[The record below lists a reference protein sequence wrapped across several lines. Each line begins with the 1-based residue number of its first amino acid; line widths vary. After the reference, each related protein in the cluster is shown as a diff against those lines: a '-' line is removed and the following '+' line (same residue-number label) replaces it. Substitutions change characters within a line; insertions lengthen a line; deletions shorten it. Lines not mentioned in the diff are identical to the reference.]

1 MDAQEPPVF
10 LRKNRRYAETNRRVT
25 IMDVAR
31 AAGCSHTTVSLSLN
45 DSPLITEATRRR
57 VREKAKALKYTPN
70 RVARSL
76 RLARSQTIGIVAGS
90 GPDQSR
96 AGLLRYLGTTL
107 LQKKFRP
114 FLSSS
119 LITRQDEW
127 ECFGE
132 FLEDRVDGII
142 ALVSDRVERYE
153 ASARQVNCPVV
164 FALGVHQSDDR
175 ADYVTVDREEGA
187 YQGAAHLL
195 ALGHRKIAF
204 PYRPCD
210 LLFHPPKLRGYQRAL
225 REFGVVNVERHLFPY
240 PVEMDWT
247 KSGYDFGEKFLS
259 LADRPSAVFTS
270 DVRFAMGFI
279 RRLRKAGVGVP
290 GDVAVVAYG
299 SGRDTDWMEV
309 PITTVEFPLK
319 VIAEKAAEI
328 LIRRIQGEPS
338 GDSQMTLGHELAIRD
353 SCGAKA
359 AREGSRP
366 NLDLAGAATS

>member
-1 MDAQEPPVF
+1 M
-10 LRKNRRYAETNRRVT
+10 T

-225 REFGVVNVERHLFPY
+225 REFGVVDVERHLFPY